1 MEGESQLSSNTDS
14 LQRLDLNFSINEYM
28 TQSGVTFKLRKTRTK
43 KAELLLQQMFE
54 DELDDED
61 LGPSLADD
69 QDDLDDV
76 MDRQEDEQ
84 IENIPRKLTLKT
96 VDLI

>member
-84 IENIPRKLTLKT
+84 IENIPRKLTLNT